1 MLRILI
7 ADGTPAAMQAERETF
22 GIPPNASLFEAA
34 LRAQQPDI
42 QCSSINVADG
52 QDLPDGVSLRD
63 FDGLMFSG
71 SPLHIYDRVPEVTR
85 QIDFARAA
93 FTAGLPVW
101 ASCWGLQLATVALGG
116 TVRRNPRGRE
126 LGVARAITATTPG
139 RSHPLLATRPSVFDA
154 LCSHIDELEQLPPG
168 AEVLAQNE
176 LCPIQALAVELPSG
190 SILFGT
196 QYHPEFT
203 LSVAAGLIEMRVA
216 ALVAEGFGRD
226 CAELV
231 TMARDSARYTRSRNA
246 ATWPGAMVSAPKS
259 WILSAVRP
267 KSATGCG
274 KRPRFPAH
282 DITKIGGPR
291 SAKSVTR
298 HR

>member
-1 MLRILI
+1 
-7 ADGTPAAMQAERETF
+7 
-22 GIPPNASLFEAA
+22 
-34 LRAQQPDI
+34 
-42 QCSSINVADG
+42 
-52 QDLPDGVSLRD
+52 
-63 FDGLMFSG
+63 MFSG

-85 QIDFARAA
+85 QIDFAQAA
-93 FTAGLPVW
+93 FTVGLPVW

-176 LCPIQALAVELPSG
+176 ICPIQALAVELPSG

-203 LSVAAGLIEMRVA
+203 LSVAAGLIEMRA
-216 ALVAEGFGRD
+216 ATLVAEGFGRD

-231 TMARDSARYTRSRNA
+231 TMARDFRALHSEPERRDLAWRYGIGPEILDPVRRTAEIGNWLREA
-246 ATWPGAMVSAPKS
+246 A
-259 WILSAVRP
+259 
-267 KSATGCG
+267 
-274 KRPRFPAH
+274 
-282 DITKIGGPR
+282 KI
-291 SAKSVTR
+291 SSS
-298 HR
+298 

>member
-7 ADGTPAAMQAERETF
+7 ADGTPAAMQAVREAV
-22 GIPPNASLFEAA
+22 GIPPNALLFGAA
-34 LRAQQPDI
+34 LSSQQPDI

-52 QDLPDGVSLRD
+52 EDLPGGVSLGD

-71 SPLHIYDRVPEVTR
+71 SPLHIYDRIPEVTR

-93 FTAGLPVW
+93 FRAGVPAW
-101 ASCWGLQLATVALGG
+101 GSCWGVQLATVALGG

-126 LGVARAITATTPG
+126 LGVARAISTTAAG
-139 RSHPLLATRPSVFDA
+139 RSHPLLAKRPDVFDA

-168 AEVLAQNE
+168 AEVLAGNE

-190 SILFGT
+190 SIFFGT

-203 LSVAAGLIEMRVA
+203 LLVAAGLIELRA
-216 ALVAEGFGRD
+216 ADLVAEGFGRD

-231 TMARDSARYTRSRNA
+231 AMAGDFRALYAEPERRDLAWRYGIGPEILDPVRRTSEIGNWLKEA
-246 ATWPGAMVSAPKS
+246 A
-259 WILSAVRP
+259 
-267 KSATGCG
+267 
-274 KRPRFPAH
+274 
-282 DITKIGGPR
+282 KI
-291 SAKSVTR
+291 SSS
-298 HR
+298 